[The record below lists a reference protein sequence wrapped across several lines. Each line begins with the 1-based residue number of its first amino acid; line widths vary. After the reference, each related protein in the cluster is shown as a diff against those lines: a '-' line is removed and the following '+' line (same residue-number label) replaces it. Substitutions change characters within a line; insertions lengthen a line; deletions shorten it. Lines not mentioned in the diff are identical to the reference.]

1 MNGKGNDP
9 YILMDGD
16 LYHWK
21 KGSTYPQKVFDYS
34 GMDGDNY
41 EHFAQHFCPLACTC
55 AGS

>member
-41 EHFAQHFCPLACTC
+41 EHVAQRF
-55 AGS
+55 